1 MEDAN
6 PVGGKSFL
14 RVMSRVGKILE
25 REQNFNDRFIE
36 DYSELHD
43 IVKVLK
49 AMGKTIVM
57 TGGVYDLL
65 HTGHLRYLAEAKR
78 RGDILIV
85 SVDTDEITRK
95 RKGKNRPVVEQDERV
110 ETLLHSRYVDIITL
124 RNVPPGQN
132 DDIEAVVPHVLI
144 TSETTK
150 DFPEVAKQKFAQIGV
165 EVVVLEQQAPS
176 TTTGRIRKLMIDG
189 VEGLVSDIDKVVRDY
204 LNKIQRGGS

>member
-6 PVGGKSFL
+6 TVGGKSFL

-95 RKGKNRPVVEQDERV
+95 RKGKNRPVVEQDGRV